1 MQTTRGIFR
10 QQRLHEYDVAYDG
23 PPGMSTDAGVLSA
36 QAEGE
41 KGVVLAARVSGERAL
56 PTSGRL
62 VLLSRER
69 LCRHVLVCGA
79 TGSGKTET
87 LLRLAWTIAKRS
99 DAPVFYLDGK
109 GDRKNAERFVGLMKD
124 AGRETR
130 VFPNEPFDGWR
141 GEPHEIR
148 GRLMEIVDYARQ
160 GPAAWYRDVAKAAV
174 SLACEHPNGPPR
186 SSEELL
192 ERLDLERLKRAHG
205 EKRALQGLKS
215 SQVNQVQ
222 LRYEAVFGEA
232 RGALDGKW
240 AWEDTNAAYLLLDS
254 LKLREETAGLA
265 RFLFED
271 YSQFFTS
278 RKPQEEFCVM
288 IVDEFSALASTSGM
302 ATRIEQARRF
312 NTALILA
319 PQVVAGMGGQEETAR
334 ILGSVETV
342 VCHAMNTPEEIV
354 ALAGTR
360 QMTEYSTRFS
370 REGSTGEGTA
380 TLRDQYKID
389 PNKILSLPPGEAFL
403 ISRGKAMRARI
414 LRAPEASV
422 PLPPPE
428 ASALLPPQ
436 DAGVP
441 LPTTHSATHT
451 GAEEPAD
458 SSQWGDEMSSIS

>member
-1 MQTTRGIFR
+1 MFR
-10 QQRLHEYDVAYDG
+10 QQRLHEYDLEYEG
-23 PPGMSTDAGVLSA
+23 PPGTRTDTAVLSA
-36 QAEGE
+36 QAAGE

-56 PTSGRL
+56 PTWGGL
-62 VLLSRER
+62 VLFSRER

-109 GDRKNAERFVGLMKD
+109 GDRENAKRFMGLMAD
-124 AGRETR
+124 AGRVTR

-148 GRLMEIVDYARQ
+148 GRLMEVVDYARA
-160 GPAAWYRDVAKAAV
+160 GPAAWYRDVAKATV
-174 SLACEHPNGPPR
+174 GFACEHPNGPPR

-192 ERLDLERLKRAHG
+192 ERLDLERLKQAHG
-205 EKRALQGLKS
+205 EKRALRDLKS
-215 SQVNQVQ
+215 SQVSQVR

-232 RGALDGKW
+232 RGALDGQW

-254 LKLREETAGLA
+254 LKLREETASLA

-271 YSQFFTS
+271 FSQYFTS

-302 ATRIEQARRF
+302 ATRIEQARQF
-312 NTALILA
+312 NTSLILA
-319 PQVVAGMGGQEETAR
+319 PQVVAGMGGHEETAR

-354 ALAGTR
+354 ELAGTR

-370 REGSTGEGTA
+370 RAGSTGEGTA
-380 TLRDQYKID
+380 TQRDQYKID
-389 PNKILSLPPGEAFL
+389 PNKILSLIPGEAFL

-422 PLPPPE
+422 PLPEPRDTPPTSEPGPKEGNPAPSTSEE
-428 ASALLPPQ
+428 AEREARSVERSKWEDELFS
-436 DAGVP
+436 
-441 LPTTHSATHT
+441 TT
-451 GAEEPAD
+451 
-458 SSQWGDEMSSIS
+458 